1 MFYLPL
7 ITFTFFATKLSIVDY
22 HTFRLPNKLVA
33 AGYMVS
39 LSVVLLNM
47 NLDRNVKSI
56 GMSFIYLICFIGLQQ
71 ISRNSIGYGDVK
83 YSALCGLLIGFYSS
97 TDWVLWTW
105 LIGTWL
111 MFLSAALQA
120 IFQILV
126 SRKSFKERLA
136 FGPHMSLATIVLCLN
151 SLSAQ

>member
-1 MFYLPL
+1 MFYLPF
-7 ITFTFFATKLSIVDY
+7 IIFIIFATKLSIIDY
-22 HTFRLPNKLVA
+22 RTFRLPNKLVA
-33 AGYMVS
+33 AGY
-39 LSVVLLNM
+39 LGTFSVVLLNM
-47 NLDRNVKSI
+47 NLDRIVKSFA
-56 GMSFIYLICFIGLQQ
+56 MSCIYLICFIGLQQ

-83 YSALCGLLIGFYSS
+83 YSALCGLQIGFYSS
-97 TDWVLWTW
+97 TDWLTWTW
-105 LIGTWL
+105 LIGIWL

-120 IFQILV
+120 IFQILL

>member
-1 MFYLPL
+1 MYYLPL
-7 ITFTFFATKLSIVDY
+7 IIFIIFATKLSIIDFR
-22 HTFRLPNKLVA
+22 TFRLPNKIVA
-33 AGYMVS
+33 AGYLGT

-47 NLDRNVKSI
+47 NLDRIVKSF
-56 GMSFIYLICFIGLQQ
+56 GMSFIYLICFIALQQ

-83 YSALCGLLIGFYSS
+83 YSTLCGLLIGFYSS
-97 TDWVLWTW
+97 SDWVLWTW
-105 LIGTWL
+105 LIGIWL